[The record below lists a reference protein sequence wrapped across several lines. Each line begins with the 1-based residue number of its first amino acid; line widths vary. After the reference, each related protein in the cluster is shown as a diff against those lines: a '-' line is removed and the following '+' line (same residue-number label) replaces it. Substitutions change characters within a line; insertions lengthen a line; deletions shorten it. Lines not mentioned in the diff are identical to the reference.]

1 MFTNLARRLA
11 CKPCAVNK
19 IANFAP
25 LILSMIKFDEFVL
38 NNGLK
43 VIVHEDVSTTMAA
56 VNILYK
62 VGSRDEDITQTGF
75 AHLFEH
81 FMFEGSKNIPEF
93 DTPLQNA
100 GGENNAFTS
109 NDITNYYD
117 ILPANNL
124 ETAFWLES
132 DRMLSL
138 AFDEESLNTQKNVVM
153 EEFKEHYIN
162 QPYGDVWHKMCALA
176 YKVHPYQWPVIGL
189 NLQHIEQVKMQSAKD
204 FFFKYYRPNNAVMVV
219 AGNVK
224 TGQIEKLAQKWFG
237 DIPAGDK
244 LVRNLPKEPAQTEE
258 RILEVHADVPV
269 HAIYKAYKMC
279 DRLSKDFHAS
289 DLLRDILS
297 TGDSSRLYQQLVKEK
312 KIFSSISAYS
322 TETID
327 DGLMMVEGRLSQG
340 ISMET
345 AEKAIEE
352 ALDAMVK
359 EKVSDEE
366 LVKVKNKIEAYTT
379 FGEVNVLNRAMNLA
393 YFDMLGNPADVNKE
407 IEKYAA
413 VTPETLQQAAASIFR
428 KENCNTLRY
437 YSNN

>member
-1 MFTNLARRLA
+1 
-11 CKPCAVNK
+11 
-19 IANFAP
+19 
-25 LILSMIKFDEFVL
+25 MIKFEEHVL
-38 NNGLK
+38 KNGLK
-43 VIVHEDVSTTMAA
+43 VIVHEDASTTMAA

-62 VGSRDEDITQTGF
+62 VGSRDEEIKQTGF

-81 FMFEGSKNIPEF
+81 FMFEGSVNIPEF

-132 DRMLSL
+132 DRMMSL
-138 AFDEESLNTQKNVVM
+138 AFDEESLATQKNVVM

-189 NLQHIEQVKMQSAKD
+189 TLEHIEQVKMQSAKD

-224 TGQIEKLAQKWFG
+224 TNEIFKLADKWFG
-237 DIPAGDK
+237 EIPAGEK
-244 LVRNLPKEPAQTEE
+244 IIRNLPKEPQQNEQ
-258 RILEVHADVPV
+258 RVLEVKADVPV
-269 HAIYKAYKMC
+269 NAIYKAYKMC
-279 DRLSKDFHAS
+279 ARADKEFHAS

-297 TGDSSRLYQQLVKEK
+297 SGDSSRLYQNLVKDK
-312 KIFSSISAYS
+312 KVFSSISAYA

-327 DGLMMVEGRLSQG
+327 DGLMMVEGRLSNG
-340 ISMET
+340 ITMDAADS
-345 AEKAIEE
+345 AIEE
-352 ALDAMVK
+352 ALNEMVQQK
-359 EKVSDEE
+359 ISEEEMRKVH
-366 LVKVKNKIEAYTT
+366 NKIEAHLV
-379 FGEVNVLNRAMNLA
+379 FSEVNVLNRAINLA
-393 YFDMLGNPADVNKE
+393 TSEMLGNANLVNEE
-407 IEKYAA
+407 IERYAA
-413 VTPETLQQAAASIFR
+413 VTPAVMQEAAAQIFR
-428 KENCNTLRY
+428 KENSSTIRY
-437 YSNN
+437 FSNSNGG

>member
-1 MFTNLARRLA
+1 MFTKLALWLVP
-11 CKPCAVNK
+11 KPCA
-19 IANFAP
+19 FAKLSTLAA

-43 VIVHEDVSTTMAA
+43 VIVHEDPSTTMAA

-62 VGSRDEDITQTGF
+62 VGSRDEDIAQTGF

-219 AGNVK
+219 AGHVK
-224 TGQIEKLAQKWFG
+224 TAQVEKLAQKWFG
-237 DIPAGDK
+237 EIPAGEK
-244 LVRNLPKEPAQTEE
+244 LIRNLPKEPVQTEG
-258 RILEVHADVPV
+258 RLLEVHADVPV

-279 DRLSKDFHAS
+279 NRLSQDFYAS
-289 DLLRDILS
+289 DLLRDVLS

-327 DGLMMVEGRLSQG
+327 EGLLMVEGRLAEG
-340 ISMET
+340 VAMDN

-352 ALDAMVK
+352 VLDEIVQK
-359 EKVSDEE
+359 KVSEE
-366 LVKVKNKIEAYTT
+366 EMKKVKNKIEAYVT

-393 YFDMLGNPADVNKE
+393 YFDMLGNAAGVNNE

-413 VTPETLQQAAASIFR
+413 VTPETMQQAAANIFR
-428 KENCNTLRY
+428 KENCNTIKY

>member
-1 MFTNLARRLA
+1 
-11 CKPCAVNK
+11 
-19 IANFAP
+19 
-25 LILSMIKFDEFVL
+25 MIKFEEFVL
-38 NNGLK
+38 KNGLK
-43 VIVHEDVSTTMAA
+43 VIVHEDATTTMAA

-62 VGSRDEDITQTGF
+62 VGSRDEDVKQTGF

-81 FMFEGSKNIPEF
+81 FMFEGSVNIPEF

-117 ILPANNL
+117 ILPSNNL

-138 AFDEESLNTQKNVVM
+138 AFEEESLNTQKNVVM

-204 FFFKYYRPNNAVMVV
+204 FYFKYYRPNNAVLVV

-224 TGQIEKLAQKWFG
+224 TNEVHKLAEKWFSE
-237 DIPAGDK
+237 IPSGEK
-244 LVRNLPKEPAQTEE
+244 IVRGIPKEPAQNEE
-258 RILEVHADVPV
+258 RILEVKADVPV
-269 HAIYKAYKMC
+269 NAIYKAYKMC
-279 DRLSKDFHAS
+279 ARTDKDFYAS

-312 KIFSSISAYS
+312 KLFSSISAFS

-327 DGLMMVEGRLSQG
+327 DGLLMVEGRLSKDV
-340 ISMET
+340 SMDV
-345 AEKAIEE
+345 AEKAIDA
-352 ALDAMVK
+352 ALDEMVQQ
-359 EKVSDEE
+359 KVSEEE
-366 LVKVKNKIEAYTT
+366 LTKVKNKMEAHIT
-379 FGEVNVLNRAMNLA
+379 FGEVNPLNRAMNLA
-393 YFDMLGNPADVNKE
+393 YFEMLGNAGDVNKE
-407 IEKYAA
+407 ADKYAA
-413 VTPETLQQAAASIFR
+413 VTSEELQQAAANIFR
-428 KENCNTLRY
+428 KENSNTLRY
-437 YSNN
+437 FSNN